1 MKDFL
6 KQIYKSE
13 LKLKIDSF
21 IEKNFIYII
30 MNAKKGD
37 KYYIVKVD
45 KNLLPF
51 IDEIKKEFIN
61 IFDDCKIYSEEE
73 SIIIDWS

>member
-51 IDEIKKEFIN
+51 IDEIKKDFIN